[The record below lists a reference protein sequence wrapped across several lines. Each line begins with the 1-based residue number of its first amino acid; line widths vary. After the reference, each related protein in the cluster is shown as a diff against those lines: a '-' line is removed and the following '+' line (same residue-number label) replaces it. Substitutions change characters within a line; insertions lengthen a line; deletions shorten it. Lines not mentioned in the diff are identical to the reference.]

1 MLIDADDGR
10 FKEAS
15 WVKDPVKYLP
25 ISREDAQR
33 MVFETIKKTDIGRR
47 TTGKVLIELVHR
59 DSTPYYPDWK
69 ITLKNQIF
77 YVSQDGTV
85 SCDM

>member
-1 MLIDADDGR
+1 MKRAGINPGELNNAI
-10 FKEAS
+10 
-15 WVKDPVKYLP
+15 
-25 ISREDAQR
+25 
-33 MVFETIKKTDIGRR
+33 
-47 TTGKVLIELVHR
+47 IELIHR

-85 SCDM
+85 S